1 MLGLNEAI
9 KHCHDKATELEQ
21 EAQQWLECNPI
32 GEPRARVDKAYED
45 CRECAAEHRQLA
57 EWLTELKA
65 YREAFGSID
74 IPGISFG
81 KRLAEALTK
90 IEEIQNNERE

>member
-1 MLGLNEAI
+1 MLGLDEAI
-9 KHCHDKATELEQ
+9 KHCHEKAEELEHQ
-21 EAQQWLECNPI
+21 CDVWKTLADEGKLTLPTDY
-32 GEPRARVDKAYED
+32 EPCK
-45 CRECAAEHRQLA
+45 ECAAEHRQLA

-65 YREAFGSID
+65 YREAFDSLD

-90 IEEIQNNERE
+90 IEEIKNNERE